1 MYEEFL
7 GHFGLQRN
15 PFAVSPNPQTFY
27 STTVHDEALVQLMF
41 GTNTRQGLM
50 VLTGEPGTGKT
61 TILHYFL
68 DWLQQTQGYSTAYI
82 FHTLLSSLD
91 LLRLILRDFG
101 IPCDLRSKGELLI
114 ALMDWLK
121 ERHQAG
127 DCPVILIDEAHVLT
141 GAALEEVCMLLN
153 LEIGGV
159 KLVQIVLAGQPLL
172 EEKLRRRHLAR
183 LRQRMMCHCQ
193 LSPLTLEET
202 TGYIVKRLAWA
213 GSEGSGVFPPGTVR
227 EIFKYSKGIPRVIN
241 LICEHALLS
250 SYADRRNS
258 VDLNDVVGVAQEFE
272 LGGEA
277 EAVKGPSRTN
287 RFFRLIPFPKP
298 TVAELTV
305 RSRQRELEAALTAA
319 WSSGKQHREIASVPA
334 VPAAATPKPVRVP
347 PVAANVLRPAPVISK
362 LGSGAFPHR
371 SPFVLYWRAVGSSLT
386 RDGRQLVAQ
395 CLKWLSE
402 PMELRRPV
410 YRSETLPRFRQP

>member
-7 GHFGLQRN
+7 RHFGLQRN

-27 STTVHDEALVQLMF
+27 STAVHDEALVQLMF

-68 DWLQQTQGYSTAYI
+68 DWLQQTQHYSTAYI
-82 FHTLLSSLD
+82 FHTLLPSLD

-101 IPCDLRSKGELLI
+101 IPCDFPSKGELLI
-114 ALMDWLK
+114 ALTDWVK
-121 ERHQAG
+121 QRHKVG
-127 DCPVILIDEAHVLT
+127 DCPVILIDEAHALT
-141 GAALEEVCMLLN
+141 GAALEEVRMLLN
-153 LEIGGV
+153 LELGGV

-172 EEKLRRRHLAR
+172 EEKLRRRQLAQ

-213 GSEGSGVFPPGTVR
+213 GSEDSGLFPPETVR
-227 EIFKYSKGIPRVIN
+227 EIFKYSQGIPRVIN

-258 VDLNDVVGVAQEFE
+258 INLNDVVGVAQEFE

-277 EAVKGPSRTN
+277 EAVKRPLRTN
-287 RFFRLIPFPKP
+287 RFFRLIPFPKLP
-298 TVAELTV
+298 KSTLVDAEV

-319 WSSGKQHREIASVPA
+319 ETASVPVVSVVA
-334 VPAAATPKPVRVP
+334 PAKPLRVL
-347 PVAANVLRPAPVISK
+347 PVAASVLRPAPVVSK
-362 LGSGAFPHR
+362 PSSAASPLR
-371 SPFVLYWRAVGSSLT
+371 SPFVLYWRAVGSSLA
-386 RDGRQLVAQ
+386 RDGRQVVAQ
-395 CLKWLSE
+395 CLKWLSK
-402 PMELRRPV
+402 PIELRRPA
-410 YRSETLPRFRQP
+410 